1 MTEAKSGPLA
11 GWLRPLF
18 YLGRNRVSQIGVG
31 LTTSAA
37 VTLVGFWLFE
47 TMNSKPVHPYSGIVF
62 ILVLPFFFLLGL
74 LLIPVGISFERR
86 RLRREGTLPAEYPKI
101 DLGDASLRRAV
112 ILIAGLTVANVLIL
126 SLSAYVGVEYMDSA
140 RFCGLT
146 CHTVMAPEYTAY
158 LDSPHSRIACA
169 SCHIGP
175 GAPWVVKAKI
185 DGVRQVIAVTFGT
198 YARPIPSPVHTL
210 RPARATCEQCH
221 WPQKFTGDRLKIIS
235 KFGDDEGN
243 SPTKTVLLLKLG
255 GRMGSRAV
263 GIHGR
268 HFDDKERISYVTSS
282 PRREVIDSV
291 TYIGDDGKSVDYAS
305 TEAPKEEPKEAPK
318 EARAA
323 SATHQAE
330 RRTMDCIDCHNRPTH
345 AFQLPERAVNE
356 AMALGRISPDLP
368 FIHKKSIELLKITY
382 PTREDAFQR
391 MDKDLTEFYK
401 AKYPDVYQARRAT
414 VETAVREVQK
424 IYGRNVW
431 PNMNIGWGTHPNHL
445 GHEDFPGCFRC
456 HDGSHKAAD
465 GRVISAEC
473 DACHSLLAQD
483 ESNPKVLADLGV
495 K

>member
-1 MTEAKSGPLA
+1 MTEAKSGPLS

-74 LLIPVGISFERR
+74 LLIPVGIFFERR

-101 DLGDASLRRAV
+101 DLADASLRRAI
-112 ILIAGLTVANVLIL
+112 ILVAGLTILNVVIL
-126 SLSAYVGVEYMDSA
+126 SLSAYMGVEYMDSS

-175 GAPWVVKAKI
+175 GASWVVKAKI
-185 DGVRQVIAVTFGT
+185 DGVRQVLAVTFGT

-235 KFGDDEGN
+235 KFGDDEKN

-255 GRMGSRAV
+255 GRAGTRSV

-268 HFDDKERISYVTSS
+268 HFDDKERISYVSAS

-291 TYIGDDGKSVDYAS
+291 TYIGDDGNSVEYVS
-305 TEAPKEEPKEAPK
+305 TEAPKDPKA
-318 EARAA
+318 AGNGTRAVPA
-323 SATHQAE
+323 ATKAE

-356 AMALGRISPDLP
+356 AMAADRISPDLP
-368 FIHKKSIELLKITY
+368 FIHKKSLELLKMTY
-382 PTREDAFQR
+382 ATREEAFQR
-391 MDKDLTEFYK
+391 MDKDLTEYYK
-401 AKYPDVYQARRAT
+401 AKYPDVYQARRPA
-414 VETAVREVQK
+414 VEAAVSEVKK

-431 PNMNIGWGTHPNHL
+431 PNMKITWGTHPNHL

-473 DACHSLLAQD
+473 DACHSVLALD
-483 ESNPKVLADLGV
+483 EANPKVLAELGA

>member
-1 MTEAKSGPLA
+1 MTEAKSGPLV

-18 YLGRNRVSQIGVG
+18 YLGRNRISQIGVG

-47 TMNSKPVHPYSGIVF
+47 TMDSKPVHPYSGIVF

-74 LLIPVGISFERR
+74 LLIPVGIFFERR
-86 RLRREGTLPAEYPKI
+86 RLRREGTLPAEYPKV
-101 DLGDASLRRAV
+101 DLGDVNLRRTV
-112 ILIAGLTVANVLIL
+112 VFIAGLTVVNVVIL
-126 SLSAYVGVEYMDSA
+126 SLSAFVGVEYMDSA

-198 YARPIPSPVHTL
+198 HARPIPSPVHTL

-235 KFGDDEGN
+235 KFGDDEKN
-243 SPTKTVLLLKLG
+243 TPTKTVLLLKLG

-268 HFDDKERISYVTSS
+268 HFDDKERISYLTSS

-291 TYIGDDGKSVDYAS
+291 TYIGDDGNSVEYAS
-305 TEAPKEEPKEAPK
+305 TEVQKDAKAAP
-318 EARAA
+318 AA
-323 SATHQAE
+323 LKAE

-356 AMALGRISPDLP
+356 AMALGRINPDLP
-368 FIHKKSIELLKITY
+368 FIHKKSIELLKSTY
-382 PTREDAFQR
+382 PTREEAFQR
-391 MDKDLTEFYK
+391 MDRDLMEFYK
-401 AKYPDVYQARRAT
+401 TKYPDVYQARRAT

-431 PNMNIGWGTHPNHL
+431 PNMKITWGTHPNHL

-483 ESNPKVLADLGV
+483 ETNPKVLADLGV

>member
-11 GWLRPLF
+11 GWLRPFF

-47 TMNSKPVHPYSGIVF
+47 TMNLKPVHPYSGIVF

-74 LLIPVGISFERR
+74 LLIPVGIYFERR
-86 RLRREGTLPAEYPKI
+86 RLRREGTLPTEYPKI
-101 DLGDASLRRAV
+101 DLGDSSLRRAV
-112 ILIAGLTVANVLIL
+112 ILIAGLTVTNVVIL
-126 SLSAYVGVEYMDSA
+126 SLSAYIGVEYMDSS

-235 KFGDDEGN
+235 KFGDDEKN
-243 SPTKTVLLLKLG
+243 TPTKTVLLLKLG

-268 HFDDKERISYVTSS
+268 HFDDRERISYMTSNE
-282 PRREVIDSV
+282 RREVIDSV
-291 TYIGDDGKSVDYAS
+291 TYIGDDGKSVEYAS
-305 TEAPKEEPKEAPK
+305 DAKDLP
-318 EARAA
+318 
-323 SATHQAE
+323 SANKAE

-368 FIHKKSIELLKITY
+368 FIHKESLEVLKVTY
-382 PTREDAFQR
+382 PTREEAFQR
-391 MDKDLTEFYK
+391 MEKDLTEFYK
-401 AKYPDVYQARRAT
+401 AKYPDVYQARRET
-414 VETAVREVQK
+414 VEAAVREVQR

-431 PNMNIGWGTHPNHL
+431 PNMKITWGTHPNHL

-483 ESNPKVLADLGV
+483 ETNPKVLADLGF

>member
-1 MTEAKSGPLA
+1 
-11 GWLRPLF
+11 
-18 YLGRNRVSQIGVG
+18 
-31 LTTSAA
+31 
-37 VTLVGFWLFE
+37 
-47 TMNSKPVHPYSGIVF
+47 
-62 ILVLPFFFLLGL
+62 
-74 LLIPVGISFERR
+74 
-86 RLRREGTLPAEYPKI
+86 
-101 DLGDASLRRAV
+101 
-112 ILIAGLTVANVLIL
+112 
-126 SLSAYVGVEYMDSA
+126 VGVEYMDSA

-175 GAPWVVKAKI
+175 GAPWVVKAKV
-185 DGVRQVIAVTFGT
+185 DGVRQVIAVAFGT

-221 WPQKFTGDRLKIIS
+221 WPQKFTGDRLKVIS
-235 KFGDDEGN
+235 KFGDDEKN
-243 SPTKTVLLLKLG
+243 TLTKTVLLLKLG

-268 HFDDKERISYVTSS
+268 HFDDKERISYLTTS

-291 TYIGDDGKSVDYAS
+291 TYIGDDGKSVEYAS
-305 TEAPKEEPKEAPK
+305 TEAPKEAKAGPAAPK
-318 EARAA
+318 
-323 SATHQAE
+323 AE
-330 RRTMDCIDCHNRPTH
+330 LRTMDCIDCHNRPTH

-356 AMALGRISPDLP
+356 AMVLGRISPDLP
-368 FIHKKSIELLKITY
+368 FIHKKSLELLKIVY
-382 PTREDAFQR
+382 PTREEAFQR
-391 MDKDLTEFYK
+391 MDRDLTEFYK
-401 AKYPDVYQARRAT
+401 TKYPDVYQARRAT

-431 PNMNIGWGTHPNHL
+431 PNMKISWGTHPNHL

-473 DACHSLLAQD
+473 DACHAVLAQD
-483 ESNPKVLADLGV
+483 ESNPKVLAELGV

>member
-1 MTEAKSGPLA
+1 MTEAKPGPLS
-11 GWLRPLF
+11 GWLRPFF
-18 YLGRNRVSQIGVG
+18 YLGRNRISQIGVG

-47 TMNSKPVHPYSGIVF
+47 SMNSRPVNPYSGILF

-74 LLIPVGISFERR
+74 LLIPIGIFFERR
-86 RLRREGTLPAEYPKI
+86 RLRKAGTLPAVYPRV

-112 ILIAGLTVANVLIL
+112 ILVAGLTVVNVVIL
-126 SLSAYVGVEYMDSA
+126 SLSAFIGVEYMDSA

-221 WPQKFTGDRLKIIS
+221 WPQKFSGEKLRIIT
-235 KFGDDEGN
+235 KYGDDEKN
-243 SPTKTVLLLKLG
+243 TATKTVLLLKVG
-255 GRMGSRAV
+255 GLSGTSAV

-268 HFDDKERISYVTSS
+268 HLDDKARITYITADK
-282 PRREVIDSV
+282 RREVIPIV
-291 TYIGDDGKSVDYAS
+291 NYIDDDGKTVVYTSTDTKM
-305 TEAPKEEPKEAPK
+305 TEA
-318 EARAA
+318 
-323 SATHQAE
+323 QQGVAE

-345 AFQLPERAVNE
+345 AFQLPERALNE
-356 AMALGRISPDLP
+356 TMAEGRVSTDLP
-368 FIHKKSIELLKITY
+368 FFHKKSIELLKVAY
-382 PTREDAFQR
+382 PTREEAFQR
-391 MDKDLTEFYK
+391 MDRDLTDFYK
-401 AKYPDVYQARRAT
+401 TKYPDVYAARRAA
-414 VETAVREVQK
+414 VDTAVREVQK

-431 PNMNIGWGTHPNHL
+431 PNMKITWGTHPNHL
-445 GHEDFPGCFRC
+445 GHEDSPGCFRC
-456 HDGSHKAAD
+456 HDGSHKAKD

-473 DACHSLLAQD
+473 DACHSVLAMD
-483 ESNPKVLADLGV
+483 EANPKVLAELGV

>member
-1 MTEAKSGPLA
+1 MTEAKPGPLS

-18 YLGRNRVSQIGVG
+18 YLGRNRVSLIGAG
-31 LTTSAA
+31 LATSAA

-47 TMNSKPVHPYSGIVF
+47 MMNSKPVHPYSGIVF

-74 LLIPVGISFERR
+74 LLIPVGIFFERR
-86 RLRREGTLPAEYPKI
+86 RLHRDGTLPFEYPRV
-101 DLGDASLRRAV
+101 DLQDASLRRAI
-112 ILIAGLTVANVLIL
+112 ILIAGLTVTNVVIL

-158 LDSPHSRIACA
+158 LDSPHSRISCA

-185 DGVRQVIAVTFGT
+185 DGVRQVLAVTFGT

-235 KFGDDEGN
+235 KFGDDEKN
-243 SPTKTVLLLKLG
+243 TPTKTVLLLKLG
-255 GRMGSRAV
+255 GRTGSRAV

-268 HFDDKERISYVTSS
+268 HFDDKERISYVTTS
-282 PRREVIDSV
+282 PRREVIGSV
-291 TYIGDDGKSVDYAS
+291 TYIGDDGNSVEYAS
-305 TEAPKEEPKEAPK
+305 TEGPKDAPK
-318 EARAA
+318 
-323 SATHQAE
+323 AE

-356 AMALGRISPDLP
+356 AMAEGRISPDLP
-368 FIHKKSIELLKITY
+368 FIHKKSLELLKITY
-382 PTREDAFQR
+382 PTREEAFQR
-391 MDKDLTEFYK
+391 MEKDLTEFYK
-401 AKYPDVYQARRAT
+401 TKYPDVYQARRAA

-431 PNMNIGWGTHPNHL
+431 PNMKITWGTHPNHL

-473 DACHSLLAQD
+473 DACHSVLALD
-483 ESNPKVLADLGV
+483 EANPKVLAELGV

>member
-1 MTEAKSGPLA
+1 MTEAKSGLLS

-47 TMNSKPVHPYSGIVF
+47 TTNSKPVHPYSGIVF

-74 LLIPVGISFERR
+74 VLIPVGITFERR
-86 RLRREGTLPAEYPKI
+86 RLRQEGSLPTEYPKI

-112 ILIAGLTVANVLIL
+112 ILMAGLTVVNIVIL
-126 SLSAYVGVEYMDSA
+126 SLSAYIGVEYMDSA

-175 GAPWVVKAKI
+175 GAPFVVKAKI

-235 KFGDDEGN
+235 KFGDDEKN
-243 SPTKTVLLLKLG
+243 TATKTVLLLKLG

-268 HFDDKERISYVTSS
+268 HFDDRERISYLASA
-282 PRREVIDSV
+282 RREVIDSV
-291 TYIGDDGKSVDYAS
+291 TYIGDDGNSVEYTS
-305 TEAPKEEPKEAPK
+305 TETPKDAKDAKNPP
-318 EARAA
+318 AA
-323 SATHQAE
+323 QKVE

-356 AMALGRISPDLP
+356 AMAADRISPDLP
-368 FIHKKSIELLKITY
+368 FIHKKAIELLRVEY
-382 PTREDAFQR
+382 PTREEAFSR
-391 MDKDLTEFYK
+391 MEKELTDFYMS
-401 AKYPDVYQARRAT
+401 KYPDLYGARRAT
-414 VETAVREVQK
+414 VESAVREVQK

-431 PNMNIGWGTHPNHL
+431 PNMKITWGTHPDHL

-473 DACHSLLAQD
+473 DACHTLLAQD
-483 ESNPKVLADLGV
+483 ESNPKVLAELGF

>member
-1 MTEAKSGPLA
+1 MTEAKSGPLS

-74 LLIPVGISFERR
+74 VLIPVGIFFERR
-86 RLRREGTLPAEYPKI
+86 RRRLDGTLPSEYPKI
-101 DLGDASLRRAV
+101 DLGDATLRRAV
-112 ILIAGLTVANVLIL
+112 ILIAGLTVTNVVIL
-126 SLSAYVGVEYMDSA
+126 SLSAYIGVEYMDSA

-235 KFGDDEGN
+235 KFGDDEKN
-243 SPTKTVLLLKLG
+243 TATKTILLLKLG

-291 TYIGDDGKSVDYAS
+291 TYVGDDGNPVEYAS
-305 TEAPKEEPKEAPK
+305 TEPAKDAP
-318 EARAA
+318 AA
-323 SATHQAE
+323 QKAE

-356 AMALGRISPDLP
+356 AMAGDRISAELP
-368 FIHKKSIELLKITY
+368 FVHKKSIELLKITY
-382 PTREDAFQR
+382 PTREEAFSR
-391 MDKDLTEFYK
+391 LDKELTDFYK
-401 AKYPDVYQARRAT
+401 TKYPDVYQARRAS
-414 VETAVREVQK
+414 VESAVREVQK

-431 PNMNIGWGTHPNHL
+431 PNMKITWGTHPNHL

-456 HDGSHKAAD
+456 HDGSHKAKD

-473 DACHSLLAQD
+473 DACHSVLAMD
-483 ESNPKVLADLGV
+483 ESNPKVLAELGI

>member
-1 MTEAKSGPLA
+1 
-11 GWLRPLF
+11 
-18 YLGRNRVSQIGVG
+18 
-31 LTTSAA
+31 
-37 VTLVGFWLFE
+37 
-47 TMNSKPVHPYSGIVF
+47 
-62 ILVLPFFFLLGL
+62 
-74 LLIPVGISFERR
+74 
-86 RLRREGTLPAEYPKI
+86 
-101 DLGDASLRRAV
+101 
-112 ILIAGLTVANVLIL
+112 
-126 SLSAYVGVEYMDSA
+126 MDSA

-158 LDSPHSRIACA
+158 LDSPHSRIPCA

-175 GAPWVVKAKI
+175 GAPFVVKAKI

-235 KFGDDEGN
+235 KFGDDEKN
-243 SPTKTVLLLKLG
+243 TPTKTVLLLKLG

-268 HFDDKERISYVTSS
+268 HFDDRERISYVSSS
-282 PRREVIDSV
+282 PRREVIESV
-291 TYIGDDGKSVDYAS
+291 TYVGDDGKTIEYAS
-305 TEAPKEEPKEAPK
+305 AEAAKDVKDPKAAKDAKEAP
-318 EARAA
+318 AA
-323 SATHQAE
+323 HRIE

-356 AMALGRISPDLP
+356 AMASGRINPDLP
-368 FIHKKSIELLKITY
+368 FIHKKAIELLRAAY
-382 PTREDAFQR
+382 PTREEAFAA
-391 MDKDLTEFYK
+391 MAKDLTAFYQT
-401 AKYPDVYQARRAT
+401 KYPEVFGAQRAT
-414 VETAVREVQK
+414 VESAVIEVQK

-431 PNMNIGWGTHPNHL
+431 PNMKITWGTHPNHL

-456 HDGSHKAAD
+456 HDGNHKSAD

-473 DACHSLLAQD
+473 DACHAVLAMD
-483 ESNPKVLADLGV
+483 ESNPKVLAELGF

>member
-1 MTEAKSGPLA
+1 MTEAKTGQLSA
-11 GWLRPLF
+11 WLRPLF

-37 VTLVGFWLFE
+37 MTLVGFWLFE
-47 TMNSKPVHPYSGIVF
+47 TMNSKPVHPYSGILF

-74 LLIPVGISFERR
+74 LLVPVGIFFERR
-86 RLRREGTLPAEYPKI
+86 RLRREGTLPLEYPKI
-101 DLGDASLRRAV
+101 DLQDANLRRAV
-112 ILIAGLTVANVLIL
+112 ILIAGLTVANVVIL
-126 SLSAYVGVEYMDSA
+126 SLSAYMGVEYMDSS

-175 GAPWVVKAKI
+175 GAPWVVKAKV

-235 KFGDDEGN
+235 KFGDDEKN
-243 SPTKTVLLLKLG
+243 TPTKTVLLLKLG
-255 GRMGSRAV
+255 GRMGSSAV

-268 HFDDKERISYVTSS
+268 HFDDKERISYLTSS

-291 TYIGDDGKSVDYAS
+291 TYVGDDGKSVEYVTEPSKAAS
-305 TEAPKEEPKEAPK
+305 TEATG
-318 EARAA
+318 AA
-323 SATHQAE
+323 KATPAAHAAE

-368 FIHKKSIELLKITY
+368 FIHKKSLELLKIAY
-382 PTREDAFQR
+382 PTREEAFQR
-391 MDKDLTEFYK
+391 LDKDLTEFYK
-401 AKYPDVYQARRAT
+401 AKYPDVYQARRPT
-414 VETAVREVQK
+414 VESAVREVQR

-431 PNMNIGWGTHPNHL
+431 PNMKITWGTHPNHL

-456 HDGSHKAAD
+456 HDGNHKAAD

-473 DACHSLLAQD
+473 DACHAVLAMD
-483 ESNPKVLADLGV
+483 ESNPKVLAELGF

>member
-1 MTEAKSGPLA
+1 MTEAKSGPLV

-18 YLGRNRVSQIGVG
+18 YLGRNRISQIGVG

-47 TMNSKPVHPYSGIVF
+47 TMDSKPVHPYSGIVF

-74 LLIPVGISFERR
+74 LLIPVGIFFERR
-86 RLRREGTLPAEYPKI
+86 RLRREGTLPAEYPKV
-101 DLGDASLRRAV
+101 DLGDVNLRRTV
-112 ILIAGLTVANVLIL
+112 VFIAGLTVVNVVIL
-126 SLSAYVGVEYMDSA
+126 SLSAFVGVEYMDSA

-235 KFGDDEGN
+235 KFGDDEKN
-243 SPTKTVLLLKLG
+243 TPTKTVLLLKLG

-268 HFDDKERISYVTSS
+268 HFDDKERISYLTSS

-291 TYIGDDGKSVDYAS
+291 TYIGDDGNSVEYAS
-305 TEAPKEEPKEAPK
+305 TEVQKDAKAAP
-318 EARAA
+318 AA
-323 SATHQAE
+323 LKAE

-356 AMALGRISPDLP
+356 AMALGRINPDLP

-382 PTREDAFQR
+382 PTREEAFQR
-391 MDKDLTEFYK
+391 MDRDLMEFYK
-401 AKYPDVYQARRAT
+401 TKYPDVYQARRAT

-431 PNMNIGWGTHPNHL
+431 PNMKITWGTHPNHL

-483 ESNPKVLADLGV
+483 ETNPKVLADLGV